1 MIRRPPRSTLTDT
14 LFPYTTLFLSPKAT
28 GPVLVLS
35 NGDVIDESLDIM
47 RWSLRRHDP
56 EDWLDGDDVAMIAEN
71 DGPFKHHLDRYKYP
85 ERHATDPIK
94 NRAAGL
100 ALLTGLE
107 ARLAGRANLCRDS
120 RSLTDIA
127 ILPFVRQFA
136 MAA

>member
-1 MIRRPPRSTLTDT
+1 
-14 LFPYTTLFLSPKAT
+14 
-28 GPVLVLS
+28 
-35 NGDVIDESLDIM
+35 
-47 RWSLRRHDP
+47 
-56 EDWLDGDDVAMIAEN
+56 MIAEN

-94 NRAAGL
+94 HRAAGL

-127 ILPFVRQFA
+127 IMPFVRQFA
-136 MAA
+136 MGDRNWFDSQPLTRVRTWLARPTPPPRFQQAIVRLPTCPAREAPPQF